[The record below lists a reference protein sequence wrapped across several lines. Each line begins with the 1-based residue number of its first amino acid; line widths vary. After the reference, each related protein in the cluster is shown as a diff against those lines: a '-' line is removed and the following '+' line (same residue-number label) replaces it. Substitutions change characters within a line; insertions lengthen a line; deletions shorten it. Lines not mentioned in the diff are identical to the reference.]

1 MVGVFNGVVMM
12 MVDLCCVMIFYMFMD
27 WMVVLFY
34 GVGIKFSGVVCIFK
48 DFIKDID
55 GCDIF
60 IVEDIIDIGL
70 MLSYLVQNLCSCN
83 LNLIE
88 IMVMFCKFEV
98 VICLLD
104 VKYVG
109 FDILNEFVVGYGFD
123 YVDKYC
129 NFMDVVMLVLYVY
142 KF

>member
-70 MLSYLVQNLCSCN
+70 MLSYLV
-83 LNLIE
+83 
-88 IMVMFCKFEV
+88 
-98 VICLLD
+98 
-104 VKYVG
+104 
-109 FDILNEFVVGYGFD
+109 
-123 YVDKYC
+123 
-129 NFMDVVMLVLYVY
+129 
-142 KF
+142 